1 MRCHDCQKQ
10 LLAYLDGEVTS
21 AQKME
26 LETHL
31 LTCARCAEALAL
43 LEEET
48 VMLKK
53 VLNAPA
59 LAEDFADQ
67 LVKQLTPYQPA
78 AQSPLAQAE
87 AGMPP
92 AAHSFPQTGRRLPKS
107 RQRMRTIALS
117 LVLGLCFSMA
127 LGMYLSP
134 TFAAYISS
142 FISRIGGEEGLKKA
156 AEQGYS
162 TPINKAVTS
171 NGVTFRIKDIIAD
184 TNRLVVSYTLEDSHG
199 KILPNLFI
207 PYWEDNKVNI
217 MDKNGNIIDEGV
229 SFQQGAGYADFM
241 FTLQNPP
248 DDVIVHFDI
257 RKYGS
262 KEGSPVNWKMDI
274 PVNLTKSLAASK
286 TEQMEKSYKSPAGY
300 DFVLNKVTYSPSAVR
315 LDITSERT
323 KKEMER
329 IRSMA
334 STLQMKEQDIG
345 LLGEMQFSFRIV
357 DQKGRTVADSQRGPI
372 DQNRLIYFNPV
383 KSTEEGKGLYLA
395 AYVPG
400 PESEKLT
407 FILDSVKVRDRAN
420 FFMELD
426 PKQLEKGPITKE
438 YPELGRS
445 YTLKGM
451 KKGTD
456 PETNEPAWE
465 IELEGITP
473 EDDDDFPHY
482 WNLYDAKGN
491 HYEVKSDYSRSELGG
506 KIGEKHHL
514 KQVLIIKDLTEVN
527 GPLKL
532 DLQTYWK
539 EIDNLGWE
547 VPIPQAKE

>member
-1 MRCHDCQKQ
+1 MRCHECQKQ
-10 LLAYLDGEVTS
+10 LLAYLDGEITP

-31 LTCARCAEALAL
+31 LSCVRCAEVLEL
-43 LEEET
+43 LQEET
-48 VMLKK
+48 ETLKK
-53 VLNAPA
+53 VLNAPV
-59 LAEDFADQ
+59 LADDFAEQ
-67 LVKQLTPYQPA
+67 LVKQLTPYPQTAQQPSA
-78 AQSPLAQAE
+78 LTDV
-87 AGMPP
+87 GMPLTLQ
-92 AAHSFPQTGRRLPKS
+92 SDRQIKRRERKS
-107 RQRMRTIALS
+107 RIRMRTIALS

-156 AEQGYS
+156 AVQGYS
-162 TPINKAVTS
+162 TPINKSVTS

-184 TNRLVVSYTLEDSHG
+184 TNRLVVSYTLEDASG
-199 KILPNLFI
+199 KILPDLFV

-217 MDKNGNIIDEGV
+217 KDKNGNIIDEGV
-229 SFQQGAGYADFM
+229 SFQQGQGYADFM

-248 DDVIVHFDI
+248 DEVIVYFDI

-262 KEGSPVNWKMDI
+262 KDGIPVNWKLDI

-286 TEQMEKSYKSPAGY
+286 TEQIEKSYKSSAGY
-300 DFVLNKVTYSPSAVR
+300 DFVLNKVTYSPSAAR
-315 LDITSERT
+315 LDITTERT
-323 KKEMER
+323 KKEIER
-329 IRSMA
+329 IRTMA
-334 STLQMKEQDIG
+334 SALQEKEQDMG

-357 DQKGRTVADSQRGPI
+357 DQKGRTLADSQRGPI

-383 KSTEEGKGLYLA
+383 KSTGEGKGLYLA

-400 PESEKLT
+400 HELEQLT

-420 FFMELD
+420 FFMEFD
-426 PKQLEKGPITKE
+426 PKQLQKGPITKE

-445 YTLKGM
+445 YTIKGM

-473 EDDDDFPHY
+473 AKDDDFPHY
-482 WNLYDAKGN
+482 WSLYDAKGH

-506 KIGEKHHL
+506 EIGKSHHL
-514 KQVLIIKDLTEVN
+514 KQVLIIKGLTEVN

-532 DLQTYWK
+532 DLQTVWK
-539 EIDNLGWE
+539 EYNNLGWE
-547 VPIPQAKE
+547 VPIPPQK